1 MKIRFYPP
9 CISRCLCAFRVLF
22 LKLYE
27 WCSMLFELSKT
38 LANFPWRNTAAVMW
52 ERFRADRL
60 GVTASSLTFT
70 TITAL
75 VPLFTVALAVFSA
88 FPMFATLQG
97 SLQTWLVQSL
107 VPDAIARQ
115 VLGYLTQFAGKA
127 SRLGVVGVAGLG
139 VTALALMLTIDGTLN
154 GIWRVKRRRSWAQ
167 RVVVYW
173 AALTLGP
180 LLLGASLALTT
191 YVVTASSGVV
201 NAMPGGLGLLL
212 GTLELALLA
221 TGLMLLYRYVPHT
234 PVRAAHA
241 WTGALFAAV
250 GIELAKKGLA
260 LYLGQVPTY
269 SAVYGAFATV
279 PILLLWIFVVW
290 LIVLFGAVI
299 AAYLPSLLMGVQR
312 RGGGPGWPFQLAI
325 EVLQQLQADRAAYG
339 KGHSLP
345 ALAHSL
351 QVDALQLEPVLQTLV
366 SLQWVGRLQAP
377 DASDTPTTYL
387 LLVDAA
393 ATPVAPL
400 VAQLLL
406 PDAASLAPVWAS
418 SPLRSQTLAQ
428 ALAR

>member
-1 MKIRFYPP
+1 MIATMMMPTA
-9 CISRCLCAFRVLF
+9 LQD
-22 LKLYE
+22 
-27 WCSMLFELSKT
+27 LSQALT
-38 LANFPWRNTAAVMW
+38 HFPWRNTAAVMW

-88 FPMFATLQG
+88 FPMFAKVQG

-127 SRLGVVGVAGLG
+127 SRLGVVGVVGLG
-139 VTALALMLTIDGTLN
+139 VVALALMLTIDGTLN
-154 GIWRVKRRRSWAQ
+154 GIWRVKRRRSWMQ
-167 RVVVYW
+167 RVLMYW

-180 LLLGASLALTT
+180 MLLGASLALTT
-191 YVVTASSGVV
+191 YVVSASSGVV
-201 NAMPGGLGLLL
+201 NVLPGGLQLLL
-212 GTLELALLA
+212 GAFELLLLT

-250 GIELAKKGLA
+250 GIELAKKVLA

-269 SAVYGAFATV
+269 SMVYGAFATV
-279 PILLLWIFVVW
+279 PILLLWIYVVW

-325 EVLQQLQADRAAYG
+325 EVLQQLQADRAGYG
-339 KGHSLP
+339 RGLSLTELAQ
-345 ALAHSL
+345 ALR
-351 QVDALQLEPVLQTLV
+351 VDVLQLEPVLQTLLD
-366 SLQWVGRLQAP
+366 LQWAGRLEAMDDSADPQP
-377 DASDTPTTYL
+377 GYV
-387 LLVDAA
+387 LLVDGA
-393 ATPVAPL
+393 ATPLAPL
-400 VAQLLL
+400 VARLLM
-406 PDAASLAPVWAS
+406 PDETSLAPVWAS
-418 SPLRSQTLAQ
+418 GPLRSQTLGQ
-428 ALAR
+428 ALELQ